1 MNGNCGLATA
11 LRRIWVKAAAVDV
24 PVAIFAFKR
33 PRLTRQVFDA
43 VAERRPKRLF
53 LVADGPRADCPQDG
67 TPCAEVRKIL
77 TDVTW
82 PCEVATNFSDRN
94 LGCGRRMSSG
104 ISWLFK
110 HVDAAILIED
120 DCLPAP
126 PFFEFCSAVLS
137 RFAND
142 SRIGLVSGSNFTSRH
157 FQPSAS
163 YYFSRYTHIWG
174 WATWRRS
181 WAHYDFGL
189 RSLPLA
195 REHRLLEEVFD
206 DPQLADF
213 WYATFEAVKSGRI
226 DTWDYQLFYAS
237 IINSWLNVIP
247 AVNLVTNIGIGPDAT
262 HTKSST
268 GIDSQAPGDWQFP
281 LRHPDFM
288 ARCRTADEITEG
300 EAYGIRRRKEGS
312 PSPRSTGQPRPTL
325 RSIAQRQLAR
335 LSAMMRTLGPPRRGG

>member
-1 MNGNCGLATA
+1 MRTA
-11 LRRIWVKAAAVDV
+11 AFDV
-24 PVAIFAFKR
+24 PVAIFAFNR
-33 PRLTRQVFDA
+33 PRLTRRVFEA

-53 LVADGPRADCPQDG
+53 LVADGPRPDCPEDNAR
-67 TPCAEVRKIL
+67 CDEVRKIL
-77 TDVTW
+77 TEVRW
-82 PCEVATNFSDRN
+82 PCEVATNFSSGN

-104 ISWLFK
+104 ITWLFE

-126 PFFEFCSAVLS
+126 PFFDFCSAMLS

-142 SRIGLVSGSNFTSRH
+142 SRIGMVSGTNYTWRR

-181 WAHYDFGL
+181 WAKYDFGL
-189 RSLPLA
+189 HSLPLA
-195 REHRLLEEVFD
+195 REQRLLEEVFG

-213 WYATFEAVKSGRI
+213 WYAIFEAVKSGRI
-226 DTWDYQLFYAS
+226 DTWDYQLVYAS

-247 AVNLVTNIGIGPDAT
+247 AVSLVTNIGFGPDAT

-268 GIDSQAPGDWQFP
+268 GIDNQAPGDLRFP
-281 LRHPDFM
+281 LQHPDFVT
-288 ARCRTADEITEG
+288 RCRTADEITER
-300 EAYGIRRRKEGS
+300 EAYGIDRAKVMS
-312 PSPRSTGQPRPTL
+312 PSLQSAAETRPSTRSL
-325 RSIAQRQLAR
+325 AQRKLAR
-335 LSAMMRTLGPPRRGG
+335 VVSRMRAFAPPRRGI